1 MEEMPLSGTGSF
13 EEAQAKAEEAGHA
26 GAPAGTAFFAV
37 AEEKGTSLLCV
48 SVVLAPKIP
57 MPYYESLPAVSAL
70 GVVEGLE
77 SAGAQGLSVGWP
89 DTVVFEG
96 ATVGRVRA
104 KAGYGDAGMFCA
116 ATVTLTAAS
125 ADESVPALEG
135 AFGGALPQ
143 APALAEIVREALL
156 AECRVW
162 EEGLQSN
169 GAGPMA
175 PVLDRYFDR
184 VHLMA
189 RPSMSCIRTDA
200 CVPRAALPASISG
213 AGPRSCSRT
222 GLSSSSLPQ
231 SPRFG
236 ARSAAPA
243 RRARSGR
250 RPEASGRGRLRRRG
264 RSPRSRCAPSH
275 PWR

>member
-13 EEAQAKAEEAGHA
+13 EEAQAKAEESGRA

-125 ADESVPALEG
+125 ADVSVPALEG
-135 AFGGALPQ
+135 AFGGALPR
-143 APALAEIVREALL
+143 ASALAEIVREALL

-169 GAGPMA
+169 GAGPME

-184 VHLMA
+184 VHLMGETVDVVYPNGRVRA
-189 RPSMSCIRTDA
+189 QGRFAGIDIWGRATVVLEDGSELEFAAAESQIR
-200 CVPRAALPASISG
+200 G
-213 AGPRSCSRT
+213 
-222 GLSSSSLPQ
+222 
-231 SPRFG
+231 
-236 ARSAAPA
+236 
-243 RRARSGR
+243 
-250 RPEASGRGRLRRRG
+250 
-264 RSPRSRCAPSH
+264 
-275 PWR
+275 